1 MGIRMKTEITISNA
15 DAFEVIKLI
24 QEYLFKGGTGF
35 DAEVLERVLDV
46 LWEAD
51 RIIIAPHE
59 NGEEQ

>member
-1 MGIRMKTEITISNA
+1 MNTEITVSNT
-15 DAFEVIKLI
+15 DVFEAIKLI

-35 DAEVLERVLDV
+35 DAEALERFLDA

-59 NGEEQ
+59 KGGGQ